1 MEAAGILEPG
11 ILPYTPPKT
20 WKPHSWKQ
28 QEALLS
34 RLAVTVCVT
43 GIQWGKTTLGAMRMK
58 IAMHTFT
65 DETDNFLVCAPNYK
79 IMQQST
85 LPAFMSIMRGYGTY
99 NKADQTFKMFGGGTC
114 YFRTGTEPDSIVG
127 MTNVRHVWGD
137 EAGKFSYYF
146 WENIQGRASFLEAQ
160 ITLTTS
166 PYSLNWILRELIR
179 PTQAKIANDEPVDV
193 HLCLAASV
201 ENPLFPKAEYERK
214 RRTMDPRRFSAMY
227 GGKFEK
233 MEGLVY
239 DCWDETENI
248 CVPFALPRG
257 TRFVG
262 MIDWGFTHPFV
273 LLVRGITPGKQH
285 FQVSEL
291 HKSGMTLPDQV
302 KAARALKSIWGIE
315 KFCAG
320 PDQPGS
326 IETFNRHGLTCVA
339 ADNNVRNGIDCHY
352 DLIKTRDYKVFEG
365 TSPHTVDGY
374 DTYHYPEPKDLKTD
388 QDDKEQNPVKQDDD
402 AMDANRYGSITYKS
416 LGVKKAPHQPGRR
429 EVKDDHHRLESLK
442 RGRRRY
448 EEFG

>member
-1 MEAAGILEPG
+1 MEAAGLLEPG

-20 WKPHSWKQ
+20 WKSHSRKQ
-28 QEALLS
+28 EDALLS
-34 RLAVTVCVT
+34 KAAITVCVT

-58 IAMHTFT
+58 IAMHTHT
-65 DETDNFLVCAPNYK
+65 EETDNFLVVAPNYK

-85 LPAFMSIMRGYGTY
+85 LPAFMSLMRGYGKY
-99 NKADQTFKMFGGGTC
+99 NVADATFKMFGGGTC

-146 WENIQGRASFLEAQ
+146 WENIQGRASFLEAP

-179 PTQAKIANDEPVDV
+179 PAQAGQRDDC

-201 ENPLFPKAEYERK
+201 ENPLFPRKEYDRK
-214 RRTMDPRRFSAMY
+214 KKTMDPRRFAAMY

-239 DCWDETENI
+239 DCWDENENI
-248 CVPFALPRG
+248 CTPFALPRG

-262 MIDWGFTHPFV
+262 MIDWGFTHEFV
-273 LLVRGITPGKQH
+273 LLVRGVTPGKQH
-285 FQVSEL
+285 FQVSETARTGL
-291 HKSGMTLPDQV
+291 TLPDQI
-302 KAARALKSIWGIE
+302 KAAKSLKSIWGIE

-326 IETFNRHGLTCVA
+326 IKEFNRHGLTCVP
-339 ADNNVRNGIDCHY
+339 ADNSVRNGIDCHY
-352 DLIKTRDYKVFEG
+352 AMIQSRDYKVFEG
-365 TSPHTVDGY
+365 TSPRTVDGY
-374 DTYHYPEPKDLKTD
+374 ETYHYPEPKDLKTD
-388 QDDKEQNPVKQDDD
+388 QDDKEQNPVKQNDD
-402 AMDANRYGSITYKS
+402 AMDANRYGSMTFKS
-416 LGVKKAPHQPGRR
+416 LGAKKAPQQPGRVR
-429 EVKDDHHRLESLK
+429 KMDDHQRLESHK
-442 RGRRRY
+442 RVRSKRY
-448 EEFG
+448 EDFG